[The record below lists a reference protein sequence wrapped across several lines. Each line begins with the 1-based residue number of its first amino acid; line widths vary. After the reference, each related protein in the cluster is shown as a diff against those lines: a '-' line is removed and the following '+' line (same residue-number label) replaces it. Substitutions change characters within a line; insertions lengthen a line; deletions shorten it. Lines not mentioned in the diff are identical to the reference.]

1 MMTWLNWT
9 LLANSLLVA
18 VIATLIA
25 SVMGLGYAIAM
36 KASPRWLR
44 HVLLGCAVAVLAL
57 PSFLVTNS
65 WIDLLGVT
73 KRLIPAFPL
82 NVYSPVGVSWILS
95 LLLWPIPAIACAG
108 TWNHL
113 EPMHFEV
120 DSALRSRKLIR
131 WLLWPTAR
139 GMALTSS
146 AVVLALAAC
155 NFTVPAIL
163 QVKVFAAEAWI
174 AFNTNLDA
182 GAAWRLSAPLLIA
195 PVALLLFAQQ
205 RRFLWPRASAAD
217 ISTVM
222 RRQLGV
228 GLSAITFAVAAG
240 LVSLGLLAPLLQLLG
255 TSRTWNEFGPA
266 FHAGIPALLNSVC
279 YAAASAVLAV
289 ALGLAIARVR
299 GMGWLWLL
307 YFAPGILL
315 GIAAVEWLNRPRSG
329 MVLAHGP
336 DRRHHSR
343 PAACGPLARGLPNG
357 IEFRGFVVARCRT
370 ARRRGRVGFVPA
382 HHLATNRA
390 RGSCRWLSC
399 LSFLPVGR
407 GIDPDGRAPG
417 GRNACAP
424 HFQPASLRSQYSR
437 ERPLRASAPGRPG
450 TAGCGH
456 RLDRGAE
463 GPFQGRFGQRG
474 MNHECRV
481 CTLHAPVNQCLPR

>member
-1 MMTWLNWT
+1 
-9 LLANSLLVA
+9 
-18 VIATLIA
+18 
-25 SVMGLGYAIAM
+25 
-36 KASPRWLR
+36 
-44 HVLLGCAVAVLAL
+44 VAVLAL

-82 NVYSPVGVSWILS
+82 HVYSPVGVSWILS

-108 TWNHL
+108 SWNHL
-113 EPMHFEV
+113 DPMHFEV

-195 PVALLLFAQQ
+195 PVALLLFARQ

-222 RRQLGV
+222 RRQLGL

-255 TSRTWNEFGPA
+255 TPRTWNEFGPA

-279 YAAASAVLAV
+279 YAAGSAVLAA

-299 GMGWLWLL
+299 AMGWLWLL

-315 GIAAVEWLNRPRSG
+315 GISAVEWLNRPGLEWFSRTGLIVVTILALRQVALSRAVSRTALNSVDSLLIDAG
-329 MVLAHGP
+329 RLDGAAGLVLFRRIIWPQIAPAVWAGGYLVYLFCLWDVESILMVVPPGGETLALRIFNLLHYG
-336 DRRHHSR
+336 HNTHVN
-343 PAACGPLARGLPNG
+343 ALCVLLLLVALAPLAVAIGWT
-357 IEFRGFVVARCRT
+357 VVK
-370 ARRRGRVGFVPA
+370 ARRRVDPLIVG
-382 HHLATNRA
+382 
-390 RGSCRWLSC
+390 
-399 LSFLPVGR
+399 
-407 GIDPDGRAPG
+407 
-417 GRNACAP
+417 
-424 HFQPASLRSQYSR
+424 
-437 ERPLRASAPGRPG
+437 
-450 TAGCGH
+450 
-456 RLDRGAE
+456 
-463 GPFQGRFGQRG
+463 
-474 MNHECRV
+474 
-481 CTLHAPVNQCLPR
+481 